1 MFYSDEEDIRNEDE
15 LLDLLSELQVLIND
29 VRENHE
35 HKSHA
40 WDKVI
45 ESLMEYYDYLND
57 LFINAENV

>member
-15 LLDLLSELQVLIND
+15 LLDLLTEVQILINE
-29 VRENHE
+29 VREKHE
-35 HKSHA
+35 HQSG